1 MIGVLALAILTEGI
15 SKLRFIAQLKFAHES
30 HRRRRW
36 SITML
41 HGLQA
46 FVGYM
51 LMLATMTFSVE
62 LFFCVLLGLGIGY
75 AIFYDEND
83 THVTTNP
90 CCNFIQNEADE
101 RLITKTLEETM
112 LENEDNGEELTSTAV
127 DYGALE
133 SRES

>member
-15 SKLRFIAQLKFAHES
+15 SKLRFMAQLTLHGS
-30 HRRRRW
+30 RRRW
-36 SITML
+36 SITVL

-46 FVGYM
+46 FVGYV

-62 LFFCVLLGLGIGY
+62 LFFCVLLGLGMGY
-75 AIFYDEND
+75 AIFYDEQD

-101 RLITKTLEETM
+101 RLSTKTQEETM
-112 LENEDNGEELTSTAV
+112 HENEDSEELTTNV
-127 DYGALE
+127 DYGVLE
-133 SRES
+133 SRGSQ